1 MAVLISTQLA
11 FSPTIG
17 IWTPEFTTLM
27 KKQWLTL
34 HTSTKTYKLNKPIWQ
49 FSFNNTFDFGKGWLL
64 SMESFIVKRGDDEIG
79 SIARNSGSVDISLT
93 KSFLKNRLAFRIG
106 GTDLFHTR
114 KGGGIGYTESMETQ
128 QISTYDSRQFVLTVT
143 YKFNTS
149 RSKYKGTGAGQAEKN
164 RL

>member
-1 MAVLISTQLA
+1 
-11 FSPTIG
+11 
-17 IWTPEFTTLM
+17 
-27 KKQWLTL
+27 
-34 HTSTKTYKLNKPIWQ
+34 
-49 FSFNNTFDFGKGWLL
+49 
-64 SMESFIVKRGDDEIG
+64 MESYYIKRGDDEIG
-79 SIARNSGSVDISLT
+79 SIARNSGGVDISLT
-93 KSFLKNRLAFRIG
+93 KSFLKDRLALRIG
-106 GTDLFHTR
+106 GTDLFHTQ

>member
-1 MAVLISTQLA
+1 
-11 FSPTIG
+11 
-17 IWTPEFTTLM
+17 
-27 KKQWLTL
+27 
-34 HTSTKTYKLNKPIWQ
+34 
-49 FSFNNTFDFGKGWLL
+49 
-64 SMESFIVKRGDDEIG
+64 MESYYIKRGDDEIG
-79 SIARNSGSVDISLT
+79 AIARNSGSVDISLT
-93 KSFLKNRLAFRIG
+93 KSFLKDRLALRIG

-114 KGGGIGYTESMETQ
+114 KEGGTGYTESMETQ

>member
-1 MAVLISTQLA
+1 MKLDPLHETQ
-11 FSPTIG
+11 
-17 IWTPEFTTLM
+17 E
-27 KKQWLTL
+27 
-34 HTSTKTYKLNKPIWQ
+34 
-49 FSFNNTFDFGKGWLL
+49 
-64 SMESFIVKRGDDEIG
+64 
-79 SIARNSGSVDISLT
+79 ARHQPYQILPKD
-93 KSFLKNRLAFRIG
+93 RLALRIG

-114 KGGGIGYTESMETQ
+114 KEGGIGYTESMETQ